1 MTKTEK
7 SNIILCGFMATG
19 KSSVGKAL
27 AARLRCEFLD
37 MDALIE
43 AETGMTI
50 PQIFSSQGEPAFR
63 VLESK
68 LVERIAERTR
78 CVVAT
83 GGGAIVNPKN
93 LETLKQCGVVISL
106 MADVQTILLRAGKE
120 DSRPLLQGSDRL
132 ERIRQLMEQ
141 RAPIYA
147 QADIILDTSTQ
158 TIDQVVQQLAD
169 RIREFGFTP

>member
-1 MTKTEK
+1 
-7 SNIILCGFMATG
+7 
-19 KSSVGKAL
+19 
-27 AARLRCEFLD
+27 
-37 MDALIE
+37 
-43 AETGMTI
+43 
-50 PQIFSSQGEPAFR
+50 
-63 VLESK
+63 
-68 LVERIAERTR
+68 
-78 CVVAT
+78 
-83 GGGAIVNPKN
+83 
-93 LETLKQCGVVISL
+93 

-147 QADIILDTSTQ
+147 QADIILDTSTL